1 MRSLAFS
8 MAVAGI
14 ALAASA
20 MATDT
25 RGWIPPPAVT
35 EDNIAFEPKQA
46 IAAPSRRRECRATG
60 ERHVLTL
67 EQMNH
72 PPTFV
77 TPAAARSCLRRYSQS
92 GAASTTTVLVYGNSV
107 MRSLWHILAAFVN
120 TNRTA
125 AEALRS
131 RTRAQEKRACSKNN
145 TGVAC
150 RSAAHGDGGHN
161 TLFTFH
167 WEKNVWSQA
176 LEDVLLAGSP
186 EASDPPPDIVIGNA
200 GLNERHDSAEA
211 FSRFPGFLFPYIAL

>member
-1 MRSLAFS
+1 
-8 MAVAGI
+8 MAAI
-14 ALAASA
+14 AVIAILRAASA
-20 MATDT
+20 MAT
-25 RGWIPPPAVT
+25 VT

-46 IAAPSRRRECRATG
+46 IATPSRRSECRATG

-77 TPAAARSCLRRYSQS
+77 TPAAARSCLRRYASP

-150 RSAAHGDGGHN
+150 RSAAHGDGDHN

-200 GLNERHDSAEA
+200 GLNDRHDSAEA
-211 FSRFPGFLFPYIAL
+211 FF